1 MVCHHIRQSSGSSTQ
16 SPNSGQVPDFGR
28 KKFAIEG
35 ERKPSALIAV
45 GFLQR
50 NAGDD
55 ASCANPSTSAAATLS
70 GDSHAFR
77 GWRSGGGTTRRMFH
91 RAIPTTLCCTN
102 AGITQRVQSEEGRRQ
117 SAGGQRAD
125 LRASVRWVEAAFV
138 ADRSRNLVSRPSAA
152 LRVRPPR

>member
-1 MVCHHIRQSSGSSTQ
+1 MVCHHIGQSSGSSTQ

-45 GFLQR
+45 GFLLR

-91 RAIPTTLCCTN
+91 RAIPNHIMLHKRYGLPNECN
-102 AGITQRVQSEEGRRQ
+102 QKK
-117 SAGGQRAD
+117 GG
-125 LRASVRWVEAAFV
+125 ASPLAA
-138 ADRSRNLVSRPSAA
+138 NEQI
-152 LRVRPPR
+152 